1 MTSPW
6 RLLFGSGVFALV
18 GFGGWGAEPCSQ
30 FLMLDGFKAKPGVE
44 RGELKFQGY
53 GGYEVCL
60 VSREGL
66 SRLDLRFG
74 TRGVPLF
81 RTGAAFGYGEES
93 WLANKPLEWRGEKVG
108 GVFEPYALIFR
119 AFRPRSE
126 GGRPLESYVVV
137 SLEGCDARVIG
148 SFPAAEGPLDAVRH
162 ADRECRGTGEGRL
175 VSSRRLLVERA
186 VAEWLEAVRGGDEK
200 RLRAAYSSR
209 FLRSKGSRVGRLDTA
224 LGRIARLG
232 ASEATGFS
240 VKEEGGKLDVLFSL
254 ARGVGVS
261 EESDALQVKLGMLM
275 EGKSLKIFSE
285 SVGGVPSERS
295 EGDKGADSRVV
306 SSKRDE
312 PRDAES
318 DLSQLMVGRWLASDG
333 KGMMSLVFEEGGRV
347 TRKRIGSAGKGDS
360 GASGAWA
367 VRDGVLVLDLGKGEE
382 ERKLT
387 PTKGGRFKLE
397 GRGGVLFLEKQ
408 R

>member
-1 MTSPW
+1 M
-6 RLLFGSGVFALV
+6 
-18 GFGGWGAEPCSQ
+18 
-30 FLMLDGFKAKPGVE
+30 
-44 RGELKFQGY
+44 
-53 GGYEVCL
+53 
-60 VSREGL
+60 
-66 SRLDLRFG
+66 
-74 TRGVPLF
+74 LF
-81 RTGAAFGYGEES
+81 R
-93 WLANKPLEWRGEKVG
+93 
-108 GVFEPYALIFR
+108 
-119 AFRPRSE
+119 
-126 GGRPLESYVVV
+126 
-137 SLEGCDARVIG
+137 
-148 SFPAAEGPLDAVRH
+148 
-162 ADRECRGTGEGRL
+162 
-175 VSSRRLLVERA
+175 
-186 VAEWLEAVRGGDEK
+186 
-200 RLRAAYSSR
+200 
-209 FLRSKGSRVGRLDTA
+209 
-224 LGRIARLG
+224 
-232 ASEATGFS
+232 
-240 VKEEGGKLDVLFSL
+240 SL

-318 DLSQLMVGRWLASDG
+318 DLSQLMVGRWLASEG

-408 R
+408 K

>member
-6 RLLFGSGVFALV
+6 RLLFGSGVFAFV
-18 GFGGWGAEPCSQ
+18 GFGGWGAEPSSQ
-30 FLMLDGFKAKPGVE
+30 FLTLDGFKAKPGVE
-44 RGELKFQGY
+44 RGQLRFQGH
-53 GGYEVCL
+53 GGYEVFL
-60 VSREGL
+60 VNREGL

-74 TRGVPLF
+74 ARSVSLFPTGV
-81 RTGAAFGYGEES
+81 AFGYGEES

-119 AFRPRSE
+119 AFRPRAE
-126 GGRPLESYVVV
+126 GGKPIETYVVV
-137 SLEGCDARVIG
+137 RLEGCDAQVVG
-148 SFPAAEGPLDAVRH
+148 AFPAEEGPLEAVRH
-162 ADRECRGTGEGRL
+162 ADKECRGTGEGRL

-186 VAEWLEAVRGGDEK
+186 VVEWLEAVRGSDEK
-200 RLRAAYSSR
+200 RLRAVYSSR
-209 FLRSKGSRVGRLDTA
+209 FLRAKGSRVGRLDA
-224 LGRIARLG
+224 GLGRIARLG

-240 VKEEGGKLDVLFSL
+240 VKEEGGKLDVVFSL

-285 SVGGVPSERS
+285 SVGGVPSEHS
-295 EGDKGADSRVV
+295 EGDKGTASRVV
-306 SSKRDE
+306 SSKWDE
-312 PRDAES
+312 PRDAGS